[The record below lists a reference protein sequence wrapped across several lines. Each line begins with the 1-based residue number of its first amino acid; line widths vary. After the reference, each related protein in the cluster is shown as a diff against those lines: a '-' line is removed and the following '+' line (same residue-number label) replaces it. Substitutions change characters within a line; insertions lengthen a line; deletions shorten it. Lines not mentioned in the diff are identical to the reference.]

1 MPKKTKKQSKPLAGQ
16 ALLTKVKAL
25 NDLTREE
32 KAKAC
37 GYYKIAKSG
46 TERINVMAF
55 LNAVLD
61 AEGMDLDAQVKRNKK
76 MGGRQ
81 PNYRIS
87 VQSNGKLLVSSAYT
101 KKMELQPGDELEI
114 ALGRK
119 HIHLRLKTEED

>member
-1 MPKKTKKQSKPLAGQ
+1 MPKKTKKQGKPLTGQ
-16 ALLTKVKAL
+16 ALLTKVKTL

-46 TERINVMAF
+46 AERINVMAF

-61 AEGMDLDAQVKRNKK
+61 AEGMDLDAQNDRTKK
-76 MGGRQ
+76 GGGRT
-81 PNYRIS
+81 PTFRIS
-87 VQSNGKLLVSSAYT
+87 VQTNGNLLVGSAYT
-101 KKMELQPGDELEI
+101 KRMELQPGDEFEI

>member
-1 MPKKTKKQSKPLAGQ
+1 MPKKTKKQSKPLTGQ
-16 ALLTKVKAL
+16 ALLTKVKTL

-32 KAKAC
+32 KAKVC

-61 AEGMDLDAQVKRNKK
+61 AEGMDLDAQGNSKK
-76 MGGRQ
+76 KHGGR
-81 PNYRIS
+81 PPTFRIS
-87 VQSNGKLLVSSAYT
+87 VQSNGNLLVGNAYT
-101 KKMELQPGDELEI
+101 KRMELQPGDEFEI

-119 HIHLRLKTEED
+119 HIHLKLKTEED